1 MGKRVHFSPQG
12 DGPAHYT
19 ILNYQPSSKQKATD
33 SDRGDY
39 VEIGSWSEQRLVINE
54 KLMFWNLPG
63 EDGQTPISKCSM
75 PCPLGYRKQLIKA
88 DEVCCWACGKC
99 EDYEYLVNDTT
110 CIDCGQGMWPTE
122 DRKACFNLAE
132 KHLKHMRW
140 SSWYSIVPAIFAV
153 IGILATLCVIVVY
166 IL

>member
-19 ILNYQPSSKQKATD
+19 ILNYQPSSKQKITD

-54 KLMFWNLPG
+54 RLMFWNLPG

-75 PCPLGYRKQLIKA
+75 ACPLGYRKQLIKA

-110 CIDCGQGMWPTE
+110 CIDCGQGMWPTA
-122 DRKACFNLAE
+122 DRKSCFDLAE
-132 KHLKHMRW
+132 KDLKHMKW

-153 IGILATLCVIVVY
+153 IGILATLCVIAVY
-166 IL
+166 IM